1 MTIRE
6 LAEAV
11 QRAHSALSQKV
22 AATEAASA
30 ELEAELPYPLSQVVR
45 DMEEALARRSFHD
58 RIAARLADDPEWR

>member
-11 QRAHSALSQKV
+11 QRTHSALSQKV
-22 AATEAASA
+22 ATTEAASA
-30 ELEAELPYPLSQVVR
+30 ELEAELLYPLSQVVR

-58 RIAARLADDPEWR
+58 RIAARLAEDPEWR